1 METTLQQ
8 IHYIEQKK
16 KEKKKKEITNL
27 ANPLGN
33 ESDLWCML
41 QRETYRVDDSA
52 ISVAGACYM
61 IKILAMS

>member
-33 ESDLWCML
+33 ESDL
-41 QRETYRVDDSA
+41 
-52 ISVAGACYM
+52 
-61 IKILAMS
+61 